1 VRAVLTAVVM
11 WMHRLNLRVGRWKWG
26 TSNVTGK
33 VDEVVHDGQAQVQ
46 SNKVRTLVC
55 AHIRDYAN
63 TAGRVYQGNT
73 ITRYAREGDPAVKI
87 VRKGVSRCWNSF

>member
-1 VRAVLTAVVM
+1 MSEPKSEPLKAGQDVS
-11 WMHRLNLRVGRWKWG
+11 WKWG

-46 SNKVRTLVC
+46 SNK
-55 AHIRDYAN
+55 
-63 TAGRVYQGNT
+63 GNT

-87 VRKGVSRCWNSF
+87 VRKGNDVVKLAHELNEVKSGELE